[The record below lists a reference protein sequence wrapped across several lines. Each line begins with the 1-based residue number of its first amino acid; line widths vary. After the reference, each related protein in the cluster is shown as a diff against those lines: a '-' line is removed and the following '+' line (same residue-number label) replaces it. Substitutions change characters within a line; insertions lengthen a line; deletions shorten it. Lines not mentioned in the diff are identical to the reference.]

1 MIGSSASLA
10 KHYQI
15 KSTENCH
22 SALKFLF

>member
-1 MIGSSASLA
+1 MRGSSALLA

-15 KSTENCH
+15 KSTENYL